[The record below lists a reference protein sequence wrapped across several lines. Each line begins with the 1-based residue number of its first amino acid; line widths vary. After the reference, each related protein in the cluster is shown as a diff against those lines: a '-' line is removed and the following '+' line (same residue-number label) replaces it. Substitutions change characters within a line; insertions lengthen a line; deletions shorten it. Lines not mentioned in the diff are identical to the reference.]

1 MCYMLQQ
8 YFPEIFLNDDGEE
21 VVPQLVTVPVYAL
34 KFILN
39 CWITGILFSSA
50 QIFLTVLNK

>member
-39 CWITGILFSSA
+39 C
-50 QIFLTVLNK
+50 